1 MTSATNAGSHCRSGF
16 YYEWTTSRSPLAR
29 KLTNYQPFPDGSIAS
44 RQLTHGTSL
53 DNDVA
58 RSFHHVSTRR
68 RKQLRLKNM
77 DSQTLKA
84 PDRGHIRLEKLT
96 WKARSTSRTNWSKS

>member
-1 MTSATNAGSHCRSGF
+1 MNGPRQGHS
-16 YYEWTTSRSPLAR
+16 LQ
-29 KLTNYQPFPDGSIAS
+29 LPDSSIAS
-44 RQLTHGTSL
+44 AQLTHGTTL

-68 RKQLRLKNM
+68 RRETSEVENM
-77 DSQTLKA
+77 DSDTSKA

-96 WKARSTSRTNWSKS
+96 RKAKSTSRTNWSKT